1 MTFGYKDNF
10 HFRSIRIED
19 EKKVRNIIFPILK
32 SYGLALDL
40 NGVDS
45 DLMNITEHYRQGL
58 FGVVELEGS
67 KELIG
72 SFALYPMGNGV
83 VELRKMYLLEEYRG
97 KGIGKWIITFC
108 ENYAKE
114 QSYKKVILETA
125 SVLKGAIILYRKL
138 GYMESKEA
146 LHTERCDIILEK
158 VL

>member
-32 SYGLALDL
+32 SYGLPLDL
-40 NGVDS
+40 EGVDS

-58 FGVVELEGS
+58 FGVVELEES
-67 KELIG
+67 KEILG
-72 SFALYPMGNGV
+72 SFALYPMGDGM

-97 KGIGKWIITFC
+97 QGIGKWIIAFC

-114 QSYKKVILETA
+114 QSYKKLILETA
-125 SVLKGAIILYRKL
+125 SVLKGAIALYRKL
-138 GYMESKEA
+138 GYVESNLA
-146 LHTERCDIILEK
+146 LHTDRCDLMLEK